1 MKQKIVKNLILMIDV
16 SLDPSIMIS
25 FVEQIFR
32 K

>member
-25 FVEQIFR
+25 FIEQIFR

>member
-25 FVEQIFR
+25 LVEQIFR